1 MKLYGF
7 IYLTTNL
14 CNGKR
19 YIGQTKRSAT
29 STYFGS
35 GKAIRKALKKY
46 GAENFTREILVYA
59 FSKNDL
65 DFLEEH
71 FIKEF
76 NATNERGW
84 YNISP
89 APNVTSGFAGKKQSD
104 KQKAIAAEFG
114 RTRPATER
122 MRENASRVGKLPR
135 TKTQSDASK
144 LKAKRMGDAN
154 AQPVVVNGI
163 QYSSKTVACK
173 ALNIYPEKLR
183 KMLAS

>member
-46 GAENFTREILVYA
+46 GAKNFTREILVYA
-59 FSKNDL
+59 FSKKDL

-76 NATNERGW
+76 NATDDRDW

-163 QYSSKTVACK
+163 QYSSKTAACK

-183 KMLAS
+183 KLLAS

>member
-1 MKLYGF
+1 MKFYGF

-19 YIGQTKRSAT
+19 YIGQTKRSPT

-46 GAENFTREILVYA
+46 GAKNFTREILVYA
-59 FSKNDL
+59 FSKSDL

-71 FIKEF
+71 FIREF
-76 NATNERGW
+76 NATDERSW

-89 APNVTSGFAGKKQSD
+89 APNVTSGFAGKRQSE

-114 RTRPATER
+114 RNRPATER

-135 TKTQSDASK
+135 TVKQSEASK

-163 QYSSKTVACK
+163 EYPSKTAACK

>member
-1 MKLYGF
+1 MKFYGF

-19 YIGQTKRSAT
+19 YIGQTKRPVT

-76 NATNERGW
+76 NATDERNW

-89 APNVTSGFAGKKQSD
+89 APNVTSGFAGKKQSE
-104 KQKAIAAEFG
+104 KQKSIAAEFG
-114 RTRPATER
+114 RNRPATER

-135 TKTQSDASK
+135 TQKQSDASK
-144 LKAKRMGDAN
+144 AKAKRMGDAN
-154 AQPVVVNGI
+154 AQPVIVNGI
-163 QYSSKTVACK
+163 QYPSKTAACK

-183 KMLAS
+183 KMLTH